1 MKFKAQFLHYA
12 PLLALLCRLIL
23 AVIFLYAAV
32 EKIIDP
38 QEFATAV
45 YYYQLL
51 PDIAINLMALV
62 LPMLE
67 LFLAASLLAGIYVR
81 GASFVT
87 SILFLVFAT
96 ALSIN
101 LARGMDI
108 SCGCFGK
115 SSGNISWLYLIR
127 DLSLFL
133 LSLCVFFFD
142 RGWKYFL
149 GSHSKFKR

>member
-1 MKFKAQFLHYA
+1 MKVRNFVLQAI
-12 PLLALLCRLIL
+12 PLIALVCRLALALI
-23 AVIFLYAAV
+23 FCWAAI

-38 QEFATAV
+38 QAFAIAI

-51 PDIAINLMALV
+51 PDFAINLVALI

-67 LFLAASLLAGIYVR
+67 MFLALSLVSGIYSR
-81 GASFVT
+81 GASLI
-87 SILFLVFAT
+87 SSLLFLIFAT

-101 LARGMDI
+101 LVRGLDI

-115 SSGNISWLYLIR
+115 SSGHINWLYLIR
-127 DLSLFL
+127 DLSLCL
-133 LSLCVFFFD
+133 MSLCVLLFD

-149 GSHSKFKR
+149 EQPSAER

>member
-1 MKFKAQFLHYA
+1 MKFKTAFLQYT
-12 PLLALLCRLIL
+12 PILALLCRLGL
-23 AVIFLYAAV
+23 AVIFFYAAI

-51 PDIAINLMALV
+51 PDIAINLLALV

-67 LFLAASLLAGIYVR
+67 LFLAASLLSGIYIR
-81 GASFVT
+81 GASFIA
-87 SILFLVFAT
+87 SFLFLVFAT

-101 LARGMDI
+101 LVRGLDI

-115 SSGNISWLYLIR
+115 SSGSISWPYLIR

-133 LSLCVFFFD
+133 ISLFILFFD

-149 GSHSKFKR
+149 GAHSKFKR